1 MKKTTGTLSLNWK
14 GIIECYNKNETIA
27 DMYYD
32 LFKTYEKE
40 FKIEIT
46 IEENEDVFDVVQAIA
61 TAEEGE
67 IFNLLKEIFP
77 RASDYYISEENIGG
91 ESVVFNGDII
101 FTENETGVSQSFSFS
116 DIFEEF
122 WENDFLD

>member
-1 MKKTTGTLSLNWK
+1 MKKTIGTLSLNWQD
-14 GIIECYNKNETIA
+14 IIECYNKNETIA
-27 DMYYD
+27 DMYFD

-77 RASDYYISEENIGG
+77 RASNYYISEENIGG

-101 FTENETGVSQSFSFS
+101 FTENETGASQSFSFS

-122 WENDFLD
+122 SENDFLD